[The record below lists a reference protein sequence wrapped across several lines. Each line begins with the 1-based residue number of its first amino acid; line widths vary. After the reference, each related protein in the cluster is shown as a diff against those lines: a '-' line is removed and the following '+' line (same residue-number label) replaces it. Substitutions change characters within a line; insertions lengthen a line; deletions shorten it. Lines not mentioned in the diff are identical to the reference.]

1 MAEFTLAT
9 NKTKIICTIG
19 PASCSTETL
28 QKLVPAGMNIAR
40 LNFAHGDEAS
50 HTRIIADIR
59 RTAASNGDRVAI
71 MGDLPG
77 PKMRLGKFAREPVY
91 LELGQEFVLLSEEI
105 EGDQNR
111 ASVNFPG
118 FSGLVNPGDILFVND
133 GLVRLKVERVE
144 DGQVKCLV
152 LTPGEVRS
160 CKGIHLPGI
169 DLGISAFTAADQAF
183 LEFAADQK
191 LDAVSQSFVQGPDD
205 IAAVREA
212 ANKLG
217 YAPFIIAK
225 IERSSAVEQLDAILD
240 LADGIMIARGDLG
253 VEVPLEEIALI
264 QKDII
269 NRSRLAGK
277 PVITAT
283 QMLLSMTQNPRPTR
297 AETTD
302 VSNAILD
309 GTDCLMLSEE
319 TAMGAYPVEAVEM
332 MARIARI
339 TEPHNQMLDS
349 LEALQKT
356 REIDRPSKERLV
368 SLSVYLSVEAI
379 NPVVVMAPTI
389 SGSTPRLITRFR
401 LPPWI
406 IAITPEES
414 TCQHLQFS
422 YGVHAVQL
430 AERPASWTQYC
441 RDWLEDYDVT
451 DGLVLL
457 SQGTRLGRVDSI
469 NQIEVID
476 LNAPPWETTEW

>member
-1 MAEFTLAT
+1 MAEFALAT

-19 PASCSTETL
+19 PASSTPEML
-28 QKLVPAGMNIAR
+28 QKLVAAGLNVAR
-40 LNFAHGDEAS
+40 LNFAHGDKAAHS
-50 HTRIIADIR
+50 RIIADIR
-59 RTAASNGDRVAI
+59 KTAAANGRRVAI

-91 LELGQEFVLLSEEI
+91 LEAGQEFILLSEEV
-105 EGDQNR
+105 EGDQSK
-111 ASVNFPG
+111 ASVSLPGFPG
-118 FSGLVNPGDILFVND
+118 LVKPGDILFVND
-133 GLVRLKVERVE
+133 GLVRLSVEKVQQ
-144 DGQVKCLV
+144 DQVTCRV

-169 DLGISAFTAADQAF
+169 DLGISAFTEADRAF
-183 LEFAADQK
+183 LEFAAQQK
-191 LDAVSQSFVQGPDD
+191 LDAVSQSFVQGPEDV
-205 IAAVREA
+205 AAVREA
-212 ANKLG
+212 ASQIG

-225 IERSSAVEQLDAILD
+225 IERASAVEQLDAILD
-240 LADGIMIARGDLG
+240 LADGIMVARGDLG

-264 QKDII
+264 QKEII

-339 TEPHNQMLDS
+339 TEPHNQMLNP
-349 LEALQKT
+349 LEALEKT
-356 REIDRPSKERLV
+356 REVDRPSKERLV

-379 NPVVVMAPTI
+379 DPVIVMAPTL

-414 TCQHLQFS
+414 TCQQLQFS
-422 YGVHAVQL
+422 YGVQAVKL
-430 AERPASWTQYC
+430 AERPTSWTQYC

-451 DGLVLL
+451 EGLVLL
-457 SQGTRLGRVDSI
+457 TQGTRLGRVDSV

-476 LNAPPWETTEW
+476 LTAPPWDTTE